1 MPYRWS
7 TRAMLLLAGD
17 DADRRGPIDDTGGG
31 EGTGELGPPP
41 EHLSAEVVN
50 LKHGRGSIPEDVRAA
65 FREIDSVLE
74 LIDALIEPLETSAVR
89 ELEDARPRGRRLAPA
104 GRLRRNGSARR
115 ATRVCPMRRPS
126 VPRERAG

>member
-89 ELEDARPRGRRLAPA
+89 ELEDARREVAALRRRGGYAGTARRDGRR
-104 GRLRRNGSARR
+104 GSVR
-115 ATRVCPMRRPS
+115 
-126 VPRERAG
+126 